1 MSCSIC
7 VESFNRS
14 TRSPV
19 KCPTCQATACS
30 SCTETYLCSSTQDP
44 HCMSCRVGWT
54 PEVLDSCGL
63 SKKFVR
69 QTYKTH
75 RENVLFERERALM
88 PETQPHVERRLK
100 IVRLEL
106 ESTVITNRILEVEHK
121 IHQINS
127 KPLAVIA
134 VEIGTNDQL
143 ECILERTRQSYA
155 MRENIASDLNK
166 QTMLSSMIAS
176 VRNVYVS
183 SDTKK
188 EARKFIRACP
198 HNGCAGFLSTAWK
211 CGVCENWTCP
221 DCHDVI
227 GLDKQVEHVC
237 KPECLETARLI
248 DKDSR
253 PCPKCASM
261 IFKIEGCDQMWCT
274 QCATAFSWRTGA
286 VEVGR
291 IHNPHYYEYNRSRG
305 RVARE
310 IGDIPCGGMPSDRHI
325 TDKLLNISDKQ
336 FIQNVV
342 RLHWHIAHVTIPHYN
357 IGPPNNLELRIKY
370 MMKTI
375 PENVFKQ
382 KIQQKDKATKK
393 GTDIVN
399 VLNTYQ
405 LVSSEIMQRI
415 AGFST
420 VQEFR
425 DGCEE
430 ISEIRKY
437 TNDMLGIIS
446 KRYSCVTPFITVT
459 FGITTERS

>member
-1 MSCSIC
+1 
-7 VESFNRS
+7 
-14 TRSPV
+14 
-19 KCPTCQATACS
+19 
-30 SCTETYLCSSTQDP
+30 
-44 HCMSCRVGWT
+44 
-54 PEVLDSCGL
+54 
-63 SKKFVR
+63 
-69 QTYKTH
+69 
-75 RENVLFERERALM
+75 
-88 PETQPHVERRLK
+88 
-100 IVRLEL
+100 
-106 ESTVITNRILEVEHK
+106 
-121 IHQINS
+121 
-127 KPLAVIA
+127 
-134 VEIGTNDQL
+134 
-143 ECILERTRQSYA
+143 
-155 MRENIASDLNK
+155 
-166 QTMLSSMIAS
+166 
-176 VRNVYVS
+176 
-183 SDTKK
+183 
-188 EARKFIRACP
+188 
-198 HNGCAGFLSTAWK
+198 
-211 CGVCENWTCP
+211 
-221 DCHDVI
+221 
-227 GLDKQVEHVC
+227 
-237 KPECLETARLI
+237 
-248 DKDSR
+248 
-253 PCPKCASM
+253 
-261 IFKIEGCDQMWCT
+261 
-274 QCATAFSWRTGA
+274 
-286 VEVGR
+286 
-291 IHNPHYYEYNRSRG
+291 
-305 RVARE
+305 VARE